1 MIEESQPNTPFW
13 QGIEEFNRGE
23 FYACHDTIEAL
34 WVVANEPE
42 RTFYQGV
49 LQVAVAL
56 HHLSNLNWRGAAILL
71 GEGLS
76 RLNKYDDHYSGIDV
90 NQFIA
95 QVADVLHFVQVM
107 GPDRVETAAIALGLR
122 TGLLP
127 LESENLESLS
137 QPSLP
142 RILPA
147 AQACSG
153 EETP

>member
-56 HHLSNLNWRGAAILL
+56 HHLSNLNWR
-71 GEGLS
+71 
-76 RLNKYDDHYSGIDV
+76 
-90 NQFIA
+90 
-95 QVADVLHFVQVM
+95 
-107 GPDRVETAAIALGLR
+107 
-122 TGLLP
+122 
-127 LESENLESLS
+127 
-137 QPSLP
+137 
-142 RILPA
+142 
-147 AQACSG
+147 
-153 EETP
+153 